1 MTQIYKI
8 YMNQSALIITDFSPI
23 QDDLYQIID
32 SQSVDFKNLYQDF
45 SKKDDKIH
53 LYIQTADPDA
63 YFKELLKQVKFI
75 KAAGGLVENDQEEYL
90 FIKRLGKWDLPK
102 GKLEK
107 GEKMKETALREVEE
121 ECGIKVDVLGR
132 KIKSTYHSY
141 IMFGELIIKKTNWY
155 EMKVNSNPELI
166 PQAEE
171 DITEAQWLK
180 KDSFEMV
187 KANTYPLIKE
197 LVESIS

>member
-1 MTQIYKI
+1 
-8 YMNQSALIITDFSPI
+8 MNQSALIITDFSPI
-23 QDDLYQIID
+23 QDSSFQVLD
-32 SQSVDFKNLYQDF
+32 SQSFDFKKLYQKIG
-45 SKKDDKIH
+45 KKDDKIH
-53 LYIQTADPDA
+53 FYIQTANPDA
-63 YFKELLKQVKFI
+63 FFKSLLKQVKFI
-75 KAAGGLVENDQEEYL
+75 KAAGGLVENDQHEYL

-141 IMFGELIIKKTNWY
+141 VMFGELIIKKTNWY
-155 EMKVNSNPELI
+155 EMKVHNKPALI
-166 PQAEE
+166 PQSEE
-171 DITEAQWLK
+171 DITEAQWLG

-187 KANTYPLIKE
+187 RSNTYPLINE
-197 LVESIS
+197 LLAGM

>member
-102 GKLEK
+102 GKLEG
-107 GEKMKETALREVEE
+107 GEKMKEAAVREVEE
-121 ECGIKVDVLGR
+121 ECGIKVDILGK

-141 IMFGELIIKKTNWY
+141 IMFGELTIKKTNSY
-155 EMKVNSNPELI
+155 DMKVHNKPELV
-166 PQAEE
+166 PQSEE
-171 DITEAQWLK
+171 DITEAQGLQ
-180 KDSFEMV
+180 KDSFKMV
-187 KANTYPLIKE
+187 RSNTYPFIVE
-197 LVESIS
+197 LLAGM